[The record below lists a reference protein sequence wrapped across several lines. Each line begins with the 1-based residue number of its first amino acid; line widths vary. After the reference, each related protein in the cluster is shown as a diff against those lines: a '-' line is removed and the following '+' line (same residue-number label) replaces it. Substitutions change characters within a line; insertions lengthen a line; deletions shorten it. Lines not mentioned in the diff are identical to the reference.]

1 MSYPKR
7 MASGLGV
14 VAYRDAAA
22 AELIT
27 SDVDGICV
35 TPDDETAFIEA
46 ACRLAGDKQLLASCR
61 EAAHRRV
68 AAITWDA
75 VVGEFESVLR
85 AASLGHLALPSTAS

>member
-1 MSYPKR
+1 

-27 SDVDGICV
+27 SNVDGICV

-46 ACRLAGDKQLLASCR
+46 ACRLAGDRQLLAACR
-61 EAAHRRV
+61 EAAQRRV
-68 AAITWDA
+68 SAITWDA
-75 VVGEFESVLR
+75 VIGEFESVLHA
-85 AASLGHLALPSTAS
+85 AASGALSNA